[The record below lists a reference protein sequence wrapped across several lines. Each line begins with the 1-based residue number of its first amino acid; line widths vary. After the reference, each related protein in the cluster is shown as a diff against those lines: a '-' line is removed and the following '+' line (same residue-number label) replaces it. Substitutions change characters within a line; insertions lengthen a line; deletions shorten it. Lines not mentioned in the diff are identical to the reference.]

1 MGKRKQEPEHPG
13 IDDGHHPSK
22 RVRTGAASLIQHDA
36 VESGLW
42 SRHFTIDAADSP
54 PAGKTSAE
62 AKAAIKL
69 ANRLSKMERRKQR
82 KEENP
87 LQDPLSIEQETEV
100 SAQPRKE
107 NKIRLTKE
115 QMLRLAWTSPRG
127 VGGRM
132 LDIDPVFSED
142 EDYLFVAFKDFVNI
156 YSTTTSLLVRQVHTS
171 HHHRIS
177 AFAMSC
183 TDSNR
188 FYIATEDG
196 NIQLWDIST
205 GKEVHYWITDF
216 PIYALQTSKLVE
228 SNDSQDLVYAVT
240 RKRKRPWKLRA
251 YRLKVDGEPGSG
263 YTGGMTLRTSKEQI
277 TSFKVLE
284 QGRLIVATS
293 GSVLSLG
300 YANPPIQLPLSDL
313 SYTWRDVECPEWIS
327 CFDVRTVAP
336 DADLKCLKGGEDS
349 RICRTAIVVGGLKG
363 SVHVYD
369 DLLRQLILTEKRSD
383 KASNID
389 LTSRK
394 QHWHRNAVL
403 AVKWSR
409 DGNYIISGG
418 LETTLLIWQQEIG
431 SLNTLPHLGAP
442 LEAIV
447 VSPSGSS
454 YAIRLADNSAMI
466 ISTADLKPNF
476 SVAGLQLPSYDNFKP
491 QLPFLSSV
499 DVPDENTSQP
509 QRLRFP
515 SVSGPSGLLCAV
527 PAATSSRIPFAL
539 QQHASFL
546 QTVDLASA
554 CQLSRQALTRTKA
567 TDLNTGPESNL
578 IQEPDVVLMQISHD
592 GQWLAT
598 IDEWKPPKR
607 DVTALSFSDVQA
619 GEQQERQREIF
630 LKFWTWDEDSRTWA
644 LATRID
650 DPHAAHI
657 GVAHG
662 KNRVLDLVADPSTN
676 RFATIGEDG
685 NVRVWKSSVRQR
697 HGSTIKDRQGHGLVD
712 WHCTSTIPLGPATI
726 SAQTYTGAKLAY
738 SADGSCLAASLHS
751 ASPYT
756 IHLIDTYTETA
767 TTGPYGPLTG
777 MLYGLGIIE
786 RYLIILSDQ
795 LHVWDLVRQELSHT
809 YTLKPQDNP
818 SKTQP
823 QTRHLA
829 VDPVRGT
836 FAIALPYIDP
846 VPGQQQTNDHSQI
859 IIFQS
864 ADPAPIHTF
873 ITQHPVSTLTTLYD
887 RPGFIVIDSAAQI
900 QTIVPQRGTPRRAM
914 ALPTPP
920 ATPLRGLENIYGH
933 PGRLNDAALDAAQ
946 KPVAPGGVSKSPPA
960 LVSTEPRVGD
970 DGGGDDD
977 AVVVTPEA
985 LAKVL
990 DCGPAYA
997 MPTVTELFERVARL
1011 YAGAGAGAGVSRG

>member
-1 MGKRKQEPEHPG
+1 MGKRKPDFESPG
-13 IDDGHHPSK
+13 INDGHHRSK
-22 RVRTGAASLIQHDA
+22 RVRTGEASLIQHDA
-36 VESGLW
+36 VEPGQW
-42 SRHFTIDAADSP
+42 SRHFTIDAAHSP
-54 PAGKTSAE
+54 PTSKESAE
-62 AKAAIKL
+62 ARAAMKL
-69 ANRLSKMERRKQR
+69 GNRLSRIERRKQQR
-82 KEENP
+82 KEKS
-87 LQDPLSIEQETEV
+87 LQDPTSIEQELEV
-100 SAQPRKE
+100 RGQPGKE
-107 NKIRLTKE
+107 NKIMLTME

-132 LDIDPVFSED
+132 LDLDPVFSED
-142 EDYLFVAFKDFVNI
+142 EQYLFVAFKDFVNI
-156 YSTTTSLLVRQVHTS
+156 YSTTTSLLVRQVLAS
-171 HHHRIS
+171 HHHRVS
-177 AFAMSC
+177 AFALSC

-196 NIQLWDIST
+196 NIQLRDIST
-205 GKEVHYWITDF
+205 GEEVHHWLTEL
-216 PIYALQTSKLVE
+216 PIYALQTSKPVD
-228 SNDSQDLVYAVT
+228 SNDSQELVYAIT
-240 RKRKRPWKLRA
+240 RRRRRPWTLRA
-251 YRLKVDGEPGSG
+251 YRLGVDGKAGSG
-263 YTGGMTLRTSKEQI
+263 HTGGVTLRSSKEQI

-293 GSVLSLG
+293 GSVLTLG
-300 YANPPIQLPLSDL
+300 YTDLPIQLPLKDL

-327 CFDVRTVAP
+327 CFDARTVAP
-336 DADLKCLKGGEDS
+336 DADPKHLKGGRDL
-349 RICRTAIVVGGLKG
+349 RMCRTAIVLGGLKG

-369 DLLRQLILTEKRSD
+369 DLLRQLIQTEKRSD

-403 AVKWSR
+403 SVKWSR

-418 LETTLLIWQQEIG
+418 LETTLLMWQQEIG

-466 ISTADLKPNF
+466 ISTADLKPTF
-476 SVAGLQLPSYDNFKP
+476 SVAGLQLPSYDGFQL
-491 QLPFLSSV
+491 QLPFLSNV
-499 DVPDENTSQP
+499 DVPEEDTSQP

-539 QQHASFL
+539 QQNASFL
-546 QTVDLASA
+546 QTLDTASA
-554 CQLSRQALTRTKA
+554 YQLSRQALTRTKA

-578 IQEPDVVLMQISHD
+578 ILEPDVVLMQISHD

-607 DVTALSFSDVQA
+607 DLTALAFNDAQA
-619 GEQQERQREIF
+619 REEQERRREIF
-630 LKFWTWDEDSRTWA
+630 LKFWTWEGESRTWA
-644 LATRID
+644 LVTRID
-650 DPHAAHI
+650 DPHPAHI
-657 GVAHG
+657 GVAGG
-662 KNRVLDLVADPSTN
+662 KNRVLDLVADPSVN

-685 NVRVWKSSVRQR
+685 NVRVWKSSARQR
-697 HGSTIKDRQGHGLVD
+697 HGSTIKGKQGQGLVN
-712 WHCTSTIPLGPATI
+712 WHCTSTVPLGSATS
-726 SAQTYTGAKLAY
+726 SAQSYTGAKLAY
-738 SADGSCLAASLHS
+738 SADGSCLAASLNS
-751 ASPYT
+751 ASPWT
-756 IHLIDTYTETA
+756 IHLIDTYTETV

-818 SKTQP
+818 SKAQP

-836 FAIALPYIDP
+836 FAIAVPYIDP
-846 VPGQQQTNDHSQI
+846 VPGQQHTKDHSQI
-859 IIFQS
+859 AIFQS

-873 ITQHPVSTLTTLYD
+873 ITQHPVSTLTPLYG
-887 RPGFIVIDSAAQI
+887 RPGFIVIDTAAQI
-900 QTIVPQRGTPRRAM
+900 QTLVPQRGIRHPAM

-920 ATPLRGLENIYGH
+920 ATPLRGLENIYGTAGH
-933 PGRLNDAALDAAQ
+933 PDDLASNAPQ
-946 KPVAPGGVSKSPPA
+946 KPVAPGVLSKSPSA
-960 LVSTEPRVGD
+960 LVSMEPHVGD
-970 DGGGDDD
+970 DDD

-1011 YAGAGAGAGVSRG
+1011 YAGAGVRE